1 MKSRVQPADSS
12 GWKISAKNAKR
23 SFSVPQYSLDKLETA
38 TPERH
43 RSKQSITRLSLA
55 EIGQYAELLRAN
67 PAFQPSFAEI
77 ADLTEVEEFELDAD
91 DFLKLADEVD
101 PFSIDAKRAF
111 VARNTTQNH
120 AARMHKILRSQ
131 RKFEIFR
138 TVQEAEQWI
147 AD

>member
-12 GWKISAKNAKR
+12 GLKISAKNAKR

-43 RSKQSITRLSLA
+43 RSKQSITRLFLA

-77 ADLTEVEEFELDAD
+77 DDLTEVEEFELDAD